1 MASKLLKYIYREIPT
16 RILLYSA
23 RGIKK
28 VRRARGANDPL
39 TLVLLIC
46 RSHDIDLYLDIYRYS
61 TKFPGIKILFWVR
74 RKALEE
80 FPATSMLMKKHG
92 MNVDFVVGHRNL
104 KEAINR
110 FSEVDALLNTVEYS
124 IARHK
129 MAYRLVR
136 LANAA
141 GVVTY
146 TMQQGFENAGLTYI
160 EPEWGP
166 NVTFAAQKVLTW
178 GSVENLPGKLAHDTR
193 KKCVAVGYPKGY
205 LQVSGRKNRRETEK
219 PVIAVFEGLHA
230 KRFDSN
236 YRKHFF
242 QDLQYLADTNKDYRF
257 IIKPH
262 PGVKKRSTEH
272 ETFLKTLRNVEV
284 ADPLK
289 MGKEKNWITPELLE
303 IAHAV
308 ITTPSTIALDAAM
321 SMTPAAVVRYD
332 QPVQYYD
339 LYTPL
344 PFLDKRNDWIDFLR
358 NISSNYDEMLK
369 VTEKFLTKIIIP
381 GNTAERI
388 LTTVMNDCG
397 KLCGG

>member
-1 MASKLLKYIYREIPT
+1 M
-16 RILLYSA
+16 
-23 RGIKK
+23 
-28 VRRARGANDPL
+28 

-61 TKFPGIKILFWVR
+61 PRFPGIKILFWVR

-141 GVVTY
+141 GVMTY

-166 NVTFAAQKVLTW
+166 NVTFAAHKVFTW
-178 GSVENLPGKLAHDTR
+178 GHVENLPGKLAPETR

-205 LQVSGRKNRRETEK
+205 LKISDRKGLTARDK

-230 KRFDSN
+230 RRFDSS
-236 YRKHFF
+236 YMKHFF
-242 QDLQYLADTNKDYRF
+242 KDLQYLADTNQDFRF

-272 ETFLKTLRNVEV
+272 ETFLKTLKNIEV

-289 MGKEKNWITPELLE
+289 MGKKDWTTPELLE

-332 QPVQYYD
+332 QPVQYYE

-344 PFLDKRNDWIDFLR
+344 PFLDKRNDWVDFLK

-388 LTTVMNDCG
+388 LTTVMNDCR